1 MKTVRDFLRRHA
13 LLILSALVV
22 LSIPFGV
29 TFGKYVQS
37 VTVTDTLNL
46 NVSMKSYTLSKTV
59 WMALYQSGNTFPA
72 GVNLVL
78 DYSAPAGT
86 EQLKKGNTYI
96 DLSDKT
102 ADRTTGPIY
111 AYYDSASNTI
121 YVVPETPGRMV
132 ATNCSMLFSTYYH
145 ANYRNMLKS
154 IVINNLDT
162 SQIQSMENMFSYNNA
177 LESIILGA
185 DSGFSTSNVTT
196 MKTMFA
202 ECRAVTALDLS
213 SFTTSRVTDMTNMFW
228 RCNKLTN
235 IAGLSQ
241 FDTSQV
247 TTMSGMFCECSSM
260 TSLNLSNFNTSRVT
274 NMSSMF
280 SGCSSLSSLNTG
292 SFNTSNVTTMAA
304 MFSGCSSL
312 RSINLSN
319 FDTSAV
325 TTMDSMF
332 DGCSG
337 MTALNLANFNT
348 VNVTNMYRMFAKM
361 LNLQTITVSDKF
373 DVSNVT
379 DASKSAD
386 MFLDCYSLKGGA
398 GTTYYWKNTDK
409 TYAHIDGGTSDP
421 GYFTAAPGTS
431 TRSTFSATGTDVEA
445 NGFGLALDAAS

>member
-22 LSIPFGV
+22 LSIPLGV

-86 EQLKKGNTYI
+86 EQLKSGNTYI
-96 DLSDKT
+96 DLSDKK
-102 ADRTTGPIY
+102 ADKTTGPIY

-132 ATNCSMLFSTYYH
+132 AANCSMLFSTYIN
-145 ANYRNMLKS
+145 ASTRNKLKS

-162 SQIQSMENMFSYNNA
+162 SQVQSMEDMFSYNYA
-177 LESIILGA
+177 LESIVFGA
-185 DSGFSTSNVTT
+185 NSGFSTSNVTT

-202 ECRAVTALDLS
+202 ECRAVTALDLT

-228 RCNKLTN
+228 RCNKLTS
-235 IAGLSQ
+235 IAGLPQ

-247 TTMSGMFCECSSM
+247 TTMSGMFSGCSSM
-260 TSLNLSNFNTSRVT
+260 TSLDLSNFNTSRVT
-274 NMSSMF
+274 NMSGMF
-280 SGCSSLSSLNTG
+280 SGCSSLSTLNTG
-292 SFNTSNVTTMAA
+292 SFNTSNVTTMAS
-304 MFSGCSSL
+304 MFNGCSSL

-337 MTALNLANFNT
+337 MTALDLANFNT

-361 LNLQTITVSDKF
+361 NSLQTITVSDKF

-379 DASKSAD
+379 NSSD
-386 MFLDCYSLKGGA
+386 MFLDCYSLKGSA

-409 TYAHIDGGTSDP
+409 TYARIDGGPKSSTP

-431 TRSTFSATGTDVEA
+431 TTSTFSATGTDAEA
-445 NGFGLALDAAS
+445 NGFGLALDIAS

>member
-46 NVSMKSYTLSKTV
+46 NVSMKTYTLSISV
-59 WMALYQSGNTFPA
+59 WKALYQSGNTFPD

-78 DYSAPAGT
+78 DYSAPAGA
-86 EQLKKGNTYI
+86 EQLKKGNAYI

-132 ATNCSMLFSTYYH
+132 ATNCSMMFSTYIS
-145 ANYRNMLKS
+145 APTRNKLKS
-154 IVINNLDT
+154 IVIKNLDT
-162 SQIQSMENMFSYNNA
+162 SQVQSMDEMFSYNYG
-177 LESIILGA
+177 LESVILGA

-196 MKTMFA
+196 MKSMFA
-202 ECRAVTALDLS
+202 ECRAVTALDLT
-213 SFTTSRVTDMTNMFW
+213 SFTTSRVTDMSYMFAS
-228 RCNKLTN
+228 CSKLTN
-235 IAGLSQ
+235 IIGISA
-241 FDTSQV
+241 FNTSQV
-247 TTMSGMFCECSSM
+247 TNMACIFADCSSL
-260 TSLNLSNFNTSRVT
+260 TSLNLFNFNTSSVT
-274 NMSSMF
+274 EMNGMF
-280 SGCSSLSSLNTG
+280 VRCSSLSTLNTG
-292 SFNTSNVTTMAA
+292 SFNTSNVTTMRS

-312 RSINLSN
+312 RSIDLSN

-325 TTMDSMF
+325 TAMSSMF
-332 DGCSG
+332 YGCKG
-337 MTALNLANFNT
+337 ITTLNLANFNT
-348 VNVTNMYRMFAKM
+348 EKVTDMGQMFSEA
-361 LNLQTITVSDKF
+361 LNLRTITVSDRF

-379 DASKSAD
+379 NSHQ
-386 MFLDCYSLKGGA
+386 MFLNCNSLKGGA
-398 GTTYYWKNTDK
+398 GTAYYWQNIDK
-409 TYAHIDGGTSDP
+409 TYARIDGGTSAP

-431 TRSTFSATGTDVEA
+431 TRSTFSATGTDAEA
-445 NGFGLALDAAS
+445 NGFGLALDIAS

>member
-46 NVSMKSYTLSKTV
+46 NVSMKTYTLSKTV
-59 WMALYQSGNTFPA
+59 WQTLYQSGNTFPA

-78 DYSAPAGT
+78 DYSAPAGA
-86 EQLKKGNTYI
+86 EQLKNRNTYI
-96 DLSDKT
+96 DLSDKK
-102 ADRTTGPIY
+102 ADKTTGSIY

-132 ATNCSMLFSTYYH
+132 ATNCSMMFSTYLH
-145 ANYRNMLKS
+145 SSYRNILKS

-162 SQIQSMENMFSYNNA
+162 SQVQSMEQMFSYNNA

-185 DSGFSTSNVTT
+185 NSGFSTSNVTT

-202 ECRAVTALDLS
+202 ECRAVTALDLT
-213 SFTTSRVTDMTNMFW
+213 SFATSRVTDMTNMFW

-247 TTMSGMFCECSSM
+247 TTMSGMFSECSSM
-260 TSLNLSNFNTSRVT
+260 TSLDLSNFDTSRVT
-274 NMSSMF
+274 SMNSMF
-280 SGCSSLSSLNTG
+280 ARSSSLSTLNIS

-304 MFSGCSSL
+304 MFSGCSGL
-312 RSINLSN
+312 RGINLSN

-332 DGCSG
+332 DQCGG
-337 MTALNLANFNT
+337 MTALDLANFNT

-361 LNLQTITVSDKF
+361 YSLRTITVSDKF

-379 DASKSAD
+379 SSSD
-386 MFLDCYSLKGGA
+386 MFLDCSSLKGSA
-398 GTTYYWKNTDK
+398 GTTYYWQNTDK

-421 GYFTAAPGTS
+421 GYFTGAS
-431 TRSTFSATGTDVEA
+431 TRTTFSATGTDAEA
-445 NGFGLALDAAS
+445 NGFGLALDIAS

>member
-13 LLILSALVV
+13 VLILFALVV
-22 LSIPFGV
+22 LSVPLGV

-46 NVSMKSYTLSKTV
+46 NVSMKTYTLSSYI
-59 WMALYQSGNTFPA
+59 WQALYQSGNTFPE

-86 EQLKKGNTYI
+86 EQLKKRNTYI

-102 ADRTTGPIY
+102 ADKTTGPIY

-132 ATNCSMLFSTYYH
+132 ATNCRMMFSTYIS
-145 ANYRNMLKS
+145 ASYRNILKS

-162 SQIQSMENMFSYNNA
+162 SQIQSMEQMFSYNYA
-177 LESIILGA
+177 LESIVFGA
-185 DSGFSTSNVTT
+185 NSGFSTSNVIT
-196 MKTMFA
+196 MKSMFA
-202 ECRAVTALDLS
+202 ECRAVTALDLT
-213 SFTTSRVTDMTNMFW
+213 SFTTSRVTDMTNMFL

-235 IAGLSQ
+235 IAGLPQ

-247 TTMSGMFCECSSM
+247 TTMSGMFCACSSM
-260 TSLNLSNFNTSRVT
+260 TSLNLSNFNTLSVT
-274 NMSSMF
+274 DMSSMF
-280 SGCSSLSSLNTG
+280 SGCSSLSTLNTG
-292 SFNTSNVTTMAA
+292 SFNTSNVTTMAS
-304 MFSGCSSL
+304 MFSGCSTL

-325 TTMDSMF
+325 TTMSSMF
-332 DGCSG
+332 DQCGG

-361 LNLQTITVSDKF
+361 YSLRTIAVSDKF

-379 DASKSAD
+379 SSSH
-386 MFLDCYSLKGGA
+386 MFLDCSSLKGGA
-398 GTTYYWKNTDK
+398 GTAYYWKNTDK
-409 TYAHIDGGTSDP
+409 TYARIDGGTSDP
-421 GYFTAAPGTS
+421 GYFTDATGTS
-431 TRSTFSATGTDVEA
+431 TRSTFSATGTDAEA
-445 NGFGLALDAAS
+445 NGFGLALDIAS

>member
-22 LSIPFGV
+22 LSIPLGV

-46 NVSMKSYTLSKTV
+46 NVSMKTYTLSSIV
-59 WMALYQSGNTFPA
+59 WQTLYQSGNTFPD

-86 EQLKKGNTYI
+86 EQLKKGNTYM

-132 ATNCSMLFSTYYH
+132 ATNCRMMFSTYIS
-145 ANYRNMLKS
+145 ASTRNKLKS

-162 SQIQSMENMFSYNNA
+162 SQVQSMEEMFSYNYA
-177 LESIILGA
+177 LESIVFGA
-185 DSGFSTSNVTT
+185 NSGFGTSNVTT

-202 ECRAVTALDLS
+202 ECRAVTALDLT
-213 SFTTSRVTDMTNMFW
+213 SFTTSRVTDMTNMFL

-235 IAGLSQ
+235 IAGLPQ

-247 TTMSGMFCECSSM
+247 TTMSGMFCACSSM
-260 TSLNLSNFNTSRVT
+260 TSLNLSNFNTLSVT
-274 NMSSMF
+274 DMSSMF
-280 SGCSSLSSLNTG
+280 SGCSSLSALNTG
-292 SFNTSNVTTMAA
+292 SFNTSNVTTMSS

-312 RSINLSN
+312 SSIDLSN

-325 TTMDSMF
+325 TTMYSMF
-332 DGCSG
+332 DQCSVL
-337 MTALNLANFNT
+337 TALNLASFKT
-348 VNVTNMYRMFAKM
+348 EKVTNMSRMFTQAGF
-361 LNLQTITVSDKF
+361 LRTITVSDTF

-379 DASKSAD
+379 NSYQ
-386 MFLDCYSLKGGA
+386 MFLSCRNIKGGE
-398 GTTYYWKNTDK
+398 GTVYDGNNTDK

-431 TRSTFSATGTDVEA
+431 TTSTFSATGTDAEA